1 VKSLSLKKTTLRLIA
16 AILLLTSVGVASEKA
31 SGECYTVR
39 GRLQYYNGGPSTR
52 IWVVGTSRM
61 LGVRDE
67 EEGLAANVRAM
78 LKDFDDVIFA
88 DFVVCPLTP
97 RREGHMQ
104 MVRVE
109 SAKRI
114 RHERIE

>member
-1 VKSLSLKKTTLRLIA
+1 MALV
-16 AILLLTSVGVASEKA
+16 LLTSPCVASEK
-31 SGECYTVR
+31 SGEGDCYNVR

-67 EEGLAANVRAM
+67 EEGLPANARAM
-78 LKDFDDVIFA
+78 MKDFDDVIFA
-88 DFVVCPLTP
+88 DFVVCPLTR

-114 RHERIE
+114 RHERIR